1 MFLFF
6 LTKNTCSDNLF
17 LERLFLKEK
26 IMNEY
31 YSKLKSGK
39 NTYRYAR
46 RLNFKRL
53 FLLLTIIITSIFT
66 IYFAKSFKY
75 ERKIKYET
83 VSELQIRS
91 GDTLWD
97 IATQYKAEGE
107 DTRFFIYEIKK
118 LNNLTG
124 NVSKVGQVL
133 YIPVKK

>member
-124 NVSKVGQVL
+124 NVIKVGQVL

>member
-1 MFLFF
+1 
-6 LTKNTCSDNLF
+6 
-17 LERLFLKEK
+17 
-26 IMNEY
+26 MNEY

-46 RLNFKRL
+46 RLNFKRF

-124 NVSKVGQVL
+124 NVIKVGQVL
-133 YIPVKK
+133 YIPIKKW